1 MLLKMRA
8 VKAVA
13 LISIMLV
20 GSVSSRAQDLRDPR
34 FMERA
39 QAGFSDIFNL
49 DYQKAESDFTS
60 LERDYPQHP
69 APPLYLASTLW
80 LQELVR
86 RQDLS
91 LNRFIY
97 PGYFSRKTN
106 ESMPPQDRT
115 AFLSDVQKCETLA
128 GAILKRN
135 GQDRDARYFLA
146 TAYSLRASFAI
157 TVDHNV
163 RDSFSN
169 ARKAFSYS
177 RELIGEDKNYYDAY
191 LAVGLY
197 EYIVGSIPWYFR
209 WMAFVAGLR
218 GSKEQ
223 GMTYLK
229 LASARGQYVKNEA
242 HLIEMV
248 LDVREHRYPEAL
260 EIAGNLSSRF
270 PRNYLFALNTA
281 QIMEW
286 SGRWNQATTLLLDIE
301 KRVGAKE
308 PNFDK
313 LPAARFHF
321 IIGLE
326 FLNMSK
332 LDLAQEQF
340 RKALS
345 DPQVPARE
353 KALSHLRLGRIFDL
367 KGQQDKA
374 VKEYEIVLS
383 LEDVDQSHS
392 QARQALKR

>member
-1 MLLKMRA
+1 MSLRVNA
-8 VKAVA
+8 IKAGA
-13 LISIMLV
+13 LAAIVLAA
-20 GSVSSRAQDLRDPR
+20 SVSGWAQNLRDPR

-49 DYQKAESDFTS
+49 DYKNAECDFIS

-69 APPLYLASTLW
+69 APPLYLASILW

-86 RQDLS
+86 RQDLT

-97 PGYFSRKTN
+97 PGYFSRKSN
-106 ESMPPQDRT
+106 ESMPPQDRA
-115 AFLSDVQKCETLA
+115 AFLGDLQKCETLA

-135 GQDRDARYFLA
+135 NRDKDARYFLA

-177 RELIGEDKNYYDAY
+177 RELIEEDKSYYDAY
-191 LAVGLY
+191 LTVGLY

-209 WMAFVAGLR
+209 WMAFVAGLH
-218 GSKEQ
+218 GSKDE
-223 GMTYLK
+223 GMNHLK
-229 LASARGQYVKNEA
+229 IASAKGQYVRNEA
-242 HLIEMV
+242 QLIEMV
-248 LDVREHRYPEAL
+248 LDARERRYPEAL
-260 EIAGNLSSRF
+260 EIAEELSGRF
-270 PRNYLFALNTA
+270 RRNYLFALNTA

-286 SGRWNQATTLLLDIE
+286 SGKWDQATAHLLDIE
-301 KRVGAKE
+301 KRVQEKE

-326 FLNMSK
+326 FMTMNK

-340 RKALS
+340 QKALT
-345 DPQVPARE
+345 DPRIPGRE
-353 KALSHLRLGRIFDL
+353 RAFSHLRLGRILDL
-367 KGQQDKA
+367 KGQRDEA
-374 VKEYEIVLS
+374 VKEYQTVLA

-392 QARQALKR
+392 QARRALNR